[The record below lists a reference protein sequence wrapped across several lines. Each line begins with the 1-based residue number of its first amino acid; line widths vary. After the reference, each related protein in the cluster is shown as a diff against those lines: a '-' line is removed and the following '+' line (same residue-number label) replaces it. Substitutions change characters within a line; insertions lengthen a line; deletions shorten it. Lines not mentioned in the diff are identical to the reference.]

1 MVSIEAKIWLLMV
14 LVARDSK
21 MTSTELLEAEKSTA
35 VVGKR
40 TNIEQSINTHQQSAI
55 RIHLIDSRDDLLPDV
70 DDDNRPLSRDN
81 SDEKEEAETK
91 PKNETAIS
99 ADARKINELRQ
110 AILEMRVYTCKLK
123 GTNRHLQRQNELVKG
138 ENTSL
143 ANTIHRLEKDGIVLR
158 EENEQLRRELKLL
171 KKGTLDTNMSIISS
185 LGDDVCEIDENS
197 HVNDLVP
204 LSITIDPKLQFSP
217 TQHNG
222 GGESDDVQ
230 DNEET
235 TKLIGKPC
243 VTPTSDLRTLTT
255 SRDTLFFDE
264 PNITNDKE
272 KDDDVNLRMELGQCR
287 EQCEE
292 LKKDLKKI
300 AEDYWKQR
308 EELKEYRSRAA
319 DELQT
324 KKGESERLRWVE
336 AEVDAMWAQ
345 VKKTDKA
352 NQEWLVELETLRAE
366 KEVLRAS
373 VVDKSNLIAELKEKL
388 RNAPCPDWIQS
399 ALQDIQNDLKQMKME
414 QHRQSS

>member
-1 MVSIEAKIWLLMV
+1 
-14 LVARDSK
+14 
-21 MTSTELLEAEKSTA
+21 MTSSTDLPAKNNSTA
-35 VVGKR
+35 VVSKR
-40 TNIEQSINTHQQSAI
+40 TTNIEQSINTHQQSI
-55 RIHLIDSRDDLLPDV
+55 RIHVIDSRDDIFTVV
-70 DDDNRPLSRDN
+70 DDDKRPLSRDN
-81 SDEKEEAETK
+81 SDEKEEDETK
-91 PKNETAIS
+91 PKNETATS
-99 ADARKINELRQ
+99 ADARKITELRQ

-123 GTNRHLQRQNELVKG
+123 GTNRHLQGQNELVKG

-197 HVNDLVP
+197 LANDLVP

-217 TQHNG
+217 TQHG

-264 PNITNDKE
+264 PNITVTNDE
-272 KDDDVNLRMELGQCR
+272 EENDD
-287 EQCEE
+287 
-292 LKKDLKKI
+292 
-300 AEDYWKQR
+300 KQR
-308 EELKEYRSRAA
+308 EELKEYRSRA

-324 KKGESERLRWVE
+324 KKGESERLKWVE

-366 KEVLRAS
+366 KEVWRAS
-373 VVDKSNLIAELKEKL
+373 VVDKSNEIAELKEKL

>member
-1 MVSIEAKIWLLMV
+1 
-14 LVARDSK
+14 
-21 MTSTELLEAEKSTA
+21 MTSSTDLPA
-35 VVGKR
+35 KNNSTSVVSKR
-40 TNIEQSINTHQQSAI
+40 TTNIEQSINTHQHQQSI
-55 RIHLIDSRDDLLPDV
+55 RIHVIDSRDDIFTVV
-70 DDDNRPLSRDN
+70 DDDKRPLSRDN

-91 PKNETAIS
+91 PKNETATS
-99 ADARKINELRQ
+99 ADARKITELRQ

-123 GTNRHLQRQNELVKG
+123 GTNRHLQGQNELVKG

-197 HVNDLVP
+197 LANDLVP
-204 LSITIDPKLQFSP
+204 LSITIDPKLQFTP

-230 DNEET
+230 DNEKT

-255 SRDTLFFDE
+255 SRDTTFFDE
-264 PNITNDKE
+264 PNITITNDE
-272 KDDDVNLRMELGQCR
+272 EENDDVNLRMELGQCR

-292 LKKDLKKI
+292 LQKDLKKI
-300 AEDYWKQR
+300 AQDYWKQR
-308 EELKEYRSRAA
+308 EELKEYRSRA

-324 KKGESERLRWVE
+324 KKGESERLKWVE

-366 KEVLRAS
+366 KEVWRAS
-373 VVDKSNLIAELKEKL
+373 VVDKSNEIAELKEKL

>member
-1 MVSIEAKIWLLMV
+1 MV

-21 MTSTELLEAEKSTA
+21 MMSTELLEAEKDKSTA
-35 VVGKR
+35 DVGKC
-40 TNIEQSINTHQQSAI
+40 TNIEQSINTRQQSGI
-55 RIHLIDSRDDLLPDV
+55 RVHVIDSRDDLFTDV
-70 DDDNRPLSRDN
+70 DDDKRPLSRDN

-138 ENTSL
+138 ENASL

-158 EENEQLRRELKLL
+158 EENEQLKLL

-185 LGDDVCEIDENS
+185 LGDDVCEIDERS

-204 LSITIDPKLQFSP
+204 LSITIDPKLQFTP

-230 DNEET
+230 DNEEA

-264 PNITNDKE
+264 PNVTITNDEE

-292 LKKDLKKI
+292 LQKDLKKI
-300 AEDYWKQR
+300 AQDYWKQR
-308 EELKEYRSRAA
+308 EEMKEYRSRAA

-324 KKGESERLRWVE
+324 KNGESERLRWVE

-373 VVDKSNLIAELKEKL
+373 VVDKSNEIAELKEKL

>member
-1 MVSIEAKIWLLMV
+1 MIV

-21 MTSTELLEAEKSTA
+21 MTSSTDLLEADKDKSTA
-35 VVGKR
+35 VVSKR
-40 TNIEQSINTHQQSAI
+40 TTNIEQSINTHQHQQSI
-55 RIHLIDSRDDLLPDV
+55 RIHVIDSRDDLFTDV
-70 DDDNRPLSRDN
+70 DDDKRPLSRDN

-91 PKNETAIS
+91 PKNETATS
-99 ADARKINELRQ
+99 ADARKITELRQ

-138 ENTSL
+138 EKTSL
-143 ANTIHRLEKDGIVLR
+143 ANTIHRLEKDGTVLR
-158 EENEQLRRELKLL
+158 EGNEQLRRELKLL

-204 LSITIDPKLQFSP
+204 LSITIDQKLQFSP
-217 TQHNG
+217 TQHG

-230 DNEET
+230 DNEEA
-235 TKLIGKPC
+235 IKPC
-243 VTPTSDLRTLTT
+243 VTPTSDLRMLTT

-264 PNITNDKE
+264 PNITNDE
-272 KDDDVNLRMELGQCR
+272 EENDDVNLRMELGQCR

-292 LKKDLKKI
+292 LQKDLKKI
-300 AEDYWKQR
+300 AQDYWKQR
-308 EELKEYRSRAA
+308 EELKEYRSRA

-324 KKGESERLRWVE
+324 KKGESERLKWVE

-366 KEVLRAS
+366 KEVWRAS
-373 VVDKSNLIAELKEKL
+373 VVDKSNEIAELKEKL